1 MPVWLI
7 VLLIIL
13 GAFLLFAVIIA
24 GMYNSL
30 VKLNERV
37 EEAWSDITVQL
48 KRRADMLPNLAETVK
63 GYAKHEKE
71 IFENLAESRSKMMG
85 ARTVQSVAEA
95 DRSMLGTLSR
105 IMAIAE
111 NYPELKADKNFQ
123 ALMSEIRDTEDK
135 VGASRRFYNAG
146 AKDLNTKI
154 KIFPFN
160 ILFHSFKV
168 REYYNVD
175 EKEFDRIEKAPDIK
189 F

>member
-105 IMAIAE
+105 IMAIA
-111 NYPELKADKNFQ
+111 
-123 ALMSEIRDTEDK
+123 
-135 VGASRRFYNAG
+135 
-146 AKDLNTKI
+146 
-154 KIFPFN
+154 
-160 ILFHSFKV
+160 
-168 REYYNVD
+168 
-175 EKEFDRIEKAPDIK
+175 
-189 F
+189 